1 MAINIAF
8 SLLSG
13 IISILFL
20 TNIPADYISNTT
32 SEMYRIFYENSI
44 KDMVFVQAPEEYYE
58 QAMYKFLEYDLALII
73 NFVVLTIVGLFVK
86 LSSFCQNWDNINGLR
101 KSEDEKLDFVY
112 NLNNGLNC
120 IMLIMGVSLIHSMEP
135 IGIIQ
140 FLIIMMSSLLCFIGS
155 RELLSRNSRILEYY
169 VGIKATLFINLV
181 MGAFIDSD
189 LGYIYSIV
197 CLLIAVASI
206 IWGFREELK
215 SFRLYGLILSLCSVL
230 KLVMID
236 ISYDNSLGRIFSF
249 IASGLLCFLIV
260 WIYNKMS
267 EKLKEIE

>member
-1 MAINIAF
+1 
-8 SLLSG
+8 
-13 IISILFL
+13 
-20 TNIPADYISNTT
+20 
-32 SEMYRIFYENSI
+32 
-44 KDMVFVQAPEEYYE
+44 
-58 QAMYKFLEYDLALII
+58 
-73 NFVVLTIVGLFVK
+73 
-86 LSSFCQNWDNINGLR
+86 
-101 KSEDEKLDFVY
+101 
-112 NLNNGLNC
+112 
-120 IMLIMGVSLIHSMEP
+120 
-135 IGIIQ
+135 
-140 FLIIMMSSLLCFIGS
+140 MMSSLLCFIGS